1 MGLNIVGADVV
12 EVSPA
17 YDHADVTSLAA
28 ATLVFEMMALLT
40 KNVSPDG
47 VAEDGVV
54 ALSV

>member
-1 MGLNIVGADVV
+1 MVGADVV
-12 EVSPA
+12 EIPPA
-17 YDHADVTSLAA
+17 LDHADVTSLAA

-47 VAEDGVV
+47 VAEDEVV